1 MGGINSPLSILPPST
16 GSLDGG
22 YSNISTGKHENLA
35 TAAQQFEALMMQQ
48 MLQSSHDPD
57 AGWFG
62 TGDSDEDQANNQAM
76 EIAQQQFASALAAHG
91 GLGLAK
97 MVVSHLKDD
106 SSAHANETAAGNGS
120 NTSNRKGTHGII

>member
-1 MGGINSPLSILPPST
+1 MAGTIPPLSVMSPSV

-22 YSNISTGKHENLA
+22 YSNISAGGHRDLA

-57 AGWFG
+57 ESWFG
-62 TGDSDEDQANNQAM
+62 TGDDDQDQANTQAM
-76 EIAQQQFASALAAHG
+76 DLAQQQFASALAAQG

-97 MVVSHLKDD
+97 MVVSHF
-106 SSAHANETAAGNGS
+106 AQTPAQEEEPTA
-120 NTSNRKGTHGII
+120 GTDK

>member
-1 MGGINSPLSILPPST
+1 MAGAISPLSVISPSV

-22 YSNISTGKHENLA
+22 YSNIAAGSHEDLA

-57 AGWFG
+57 KSWFG
-62 TGDSDEDQANNQAM
+62 TGDDDDDDQANMQAM
-76 EIAQQQFASALAAHG
+76 EIAQQQFASALAAQG

-97 MVVSHLKDD
+97 MVVSHFANTSDQTDD
-106 SSAHANETAAGNGS
+106 LAVEQPS
-120 NTSNRKGTHGII
+120 NTSQKEGTHATY